1 MQNRLYEKY
10 KNELT
15 PKLLADLKLSTVME
29 VPRLKKIVVNCGI
42 GGFRDD
48 KAAVETFVQELAEIT
63 GQHPSSRKAR
73 LSEAGFKIRRGD
85 VVGLVTTLRG
95 LRMWVFLD
103 KLISLA
109 LPRVKDF
116 KGLSYNGFDELGNYS
131 IGIRDHTIF
140 SEVNPNTTK
149 GIRSLQLTLVVSAKN
164 KDHGK
169 SLLKSLGLP
178 LV

>member
-1 MQNRLYEKY
+1 
-10 KNELT
+10 
-15 PKLLADLKLSTVME
+15 
-29 VPRLKKIVVNCGI
+29 
-42 GGFRDD
+42 
-48 KAAVETFVQELAEIT
+48 
-63 GQHPSSRKAR
+63 
-73 LSEAGFKIRRGD
+73 
-85 VVGLVTTLRG
+85 
-95 LRMWVFLD
+95 MWVFLD